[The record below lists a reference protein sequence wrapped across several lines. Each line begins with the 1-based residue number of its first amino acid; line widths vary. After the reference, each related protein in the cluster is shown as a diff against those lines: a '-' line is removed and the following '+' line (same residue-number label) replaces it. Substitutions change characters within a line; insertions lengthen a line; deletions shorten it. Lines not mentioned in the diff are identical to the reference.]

1 MEGYKIAITIAIWV
15 IGGICVLIMKK
26 IEPDNK
32 IYPVWALFIALA
44 FTIFAV
50 YDWLG

>member
-1 MEGYKIAITIAIWV
+1 MWKLIVTAGIWL
-15 IGGICVLIMKK
+15 IGFLCVSIMKK

-32 IYPVWALFIALA
+32 IYPVWALFISLV
-44 FTIFAV
+44 FTLFAV

>member
-1 MEGYKIAITIAIWV
+1 MNPWEIIVTIGIWI
-15 IGGICVLIMKK
+15 IGGICILVMKN

-44 FTIFAV
+44 FTAFAV
-50 YDWLG
+50 YNWLS

>member
-1 MEGYKIAITIAIWV
+1 MWKLYITIGIWLV
-15 IGGICVLIMKK
+15 GILCVLVMKK

-44 FTIFAV
+44 FTLFAV
-50 YDWLG
+50 YDGLG

>member
-1 MEGYKIAITIAIWV
+1 MYYKLLITLGVWV
-15 IGGICVLIMKK
+15 LGRLCVRVMKK

-32 IYPVWALFIALA
+32 IYPVWVLFVALA
-44 FTIFAV
+44 FTGFAL

>member
-1 MEGYKIAITIAIWV
+1 MWKLIVTVGIWLIGFLCV
-15 IGGICVLIMKK
+15 IVMKK

-32 IYPVWALFIALA
+32 IYPVWALFISLA
-44 FTIFAV
+44 FTLFAV

>member
-1 MEGYKIAITIAIWV
+1 MWKLFVTIGMWV
-15 IGGICVLIMKK
+15 LGLLCVKVMKK

-32 IYPVWALFIALA
+32 IYPVWALFVATA
-44 FTIFAV
+44 FTLFAL

>member
-1 MEGYKIAITIAIWV
+1 MWKLYITIGIWL
-15 IGGICVLIMKK
+15 IGILCVLVMKK

-44 FTIFAV
+44 FTLFAV

>member
-1 MEGYKIAITIAIWV
+1 MWKLCVTIGIWI
-15 IGGICVLIMKK
+15 IGAICVLIMKK

-44 FTIFAV
+44 FTLFALH
-50 YDWLG
+50 DWLC